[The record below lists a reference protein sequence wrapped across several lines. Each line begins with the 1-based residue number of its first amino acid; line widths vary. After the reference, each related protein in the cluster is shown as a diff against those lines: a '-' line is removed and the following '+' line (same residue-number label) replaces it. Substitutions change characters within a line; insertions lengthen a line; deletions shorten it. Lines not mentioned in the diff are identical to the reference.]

1 MSASP
6 ETCVACHKTLPPE
19 AAYCPACG
27 RRQSNGSSDGWHS
40 ERRLVTVLFADLA
53 DFTNAIRD
61 ADPEDVIDMLNQV
74 FSRLIVE
81 CDREEGFL
89 DKTVGDQLMVLFGAP
104 RAHEDD
110 PVRAVRAAL
119 KMQAAMDELAPVM
132 REKIGTVCRLHIGI
146 NTGPVVWG
154 EVGPAGRTAPTVI
167 GDAVNLACRL
177 QQLSEGGQILI
188 SEAVY
193 QHTRHRFDFEV
204 LDPIRIKGMP
214 DPVPVYV
221 PLRIRQPTDPSRRLG
236 ETNLPLLERAEQLA
250 LLNSHWSRAVAG
262 EPQAVLVTGAA
273 GLGKTR
279 LISEFSKSL
288 DVSQVPK
295 QPLLLYTWCDSGD
308 SSDYQPLARLLHQMF
323 GLTPDD
329 TLLVRR
335 QKVEDRAQILG
346 IGRRNL
352 TQLMGRLLGW
362 PDDEGGGGSAPT
374 QRDPSLDHQA
384 IETSVELFLQQ
395 SRHRPMLVIIDD
407 LQWAHATSLEWA
419 RQLCSALRQP
429 SIKLTDYRLMILL
442 AARPG
447 SGAGE
452 DTLGILHR
460 VPVPPLSEVGS
471 RDLIDYLLPGLDL
484 PPSLIERVSHESG
497 GNPFYLIEVVR
508 CLIRSGQVE
517 HREGVWQLTRPVNEI
532 EVPASVEGLVLST
545 LDTLPQATRSVLQH
559 AAVIGM
565 SFDVDLLATLT
576 AVDDL
581 DGILLDLEQ
590 RGLITPLDSTG
601 ATRSYA
607 FTEKIV
613 REVIYRSILRKT
625 RRELHSQIASLTEAK
640 VSQAQSAASVD
651 QDIESLAYHYTSGG
665 QGDKMITYNLLV
677 GRGSLARFEFE
688 QAYQHLQLAWGGLM
702 QTPSPD
708 LATYLEV
715 AEALGEASTFVGD
728 FALATLCFEAIREL
742 IGERPE
748 DQARYHY
755 KVGRLNLYQ
764 GNTDAAVE
772 YYQKALSLVP
782 ADTAMMAQINAEMR
796 LLFDQ
801 I

>member
-1 MSASP
+1 
-6 ETCVACHKTLPPE
+6 
-19 AAYCPACG
+19 
-27 RRQSNGSSDGWHS
+27 
-40 ERRLVTVLFADLA
+40 
-53 DFTNAIRD
+53 
-61 ADPEDVIDMLNQV
+61 
-74 FSRLIVE
+74 
-81 CDREEGFL
+81 
-89 DKTVGDQLMVLFGAP
+89 
-104 RAHEDD
+104 
-110 PVRAVRAAL
+110 
-119 KMQAAMDELAPVM
+119 
-132 REKIGTVCRLHIGI
+132 
-146 NTGPVVWG
+146 
-154 EVGPAGRTAPTVI
+154 
-167 GDAVNLACRL
+167 
-177 QQLSEGGQILI
+177 
-188 SEAVY
+188 
-193 QHTRHRFDFEV
+193 
-204 LDPIRIKGMP
+204 
-214 DPVPVYV
+214 
-221 PLRIRQPTDPSRRLG
+221 
-236 ETNLPLLERAEQLA
+236 
-250 LLNSHWSRAVAG
+250 
-262 EPQAVLVTGAA
+262 
-273 GLGKTR
+273 
-279 LISEFSKSL
+279 
-288 DVSQVPK
+288 
-295 QPLLLYTWCDSGD
+295 
-308 SSDYQPLARLLHQMF
+308 
-323 GLTPDD
+323 
-329 TLLVRR
+329 
-335 QKVEDRAQILG
+335 
-346 IGRRNL
+346 
-352 TQLMGRLLGW
+352 
-362 PDDEGGGGSAPT
+362 
-374 QRDPSLDHQA
+374 
-384 IETSVELFLQQ
+384 
-395 SRHRPMLVIIDD
+395 
-407 LQWAHATSLEWA
+407 
-419 RQLCSALRQP
+419 
-429 SIKLTDYRLMILL
+429 
-442 AARPG
+442 
-447 SGAGE
+447 
-452 DTLGILHR
+452 
-460 VPVPPLSEVGS
+460 
-471 RDLIDYLLPGLDL
+471 
-484 PPSLIERVSHESG
+484 
-497 GNPFYLIEVVR
+497 
-508 CLIRSGQVE
+508 VE

-590 RGLITPLDSTG
+590 RGLVSPLDSTA

-702 QTPSPD
+702 QTPSPE